1 MNGIQ
6 SMVLN
11 MLGGPEGVQKMLR
24 DMLGG
29 IDPVAVVQQVKGA
42 FDGITERIAAL
53 EARQLELIR
62 LLEATLADAAADA
75 ARRRALADP
84 GGAQQ
89 RPRGNGAANRHA

>member
-11 MLGGPEGVQKMLR
+11 MLGGPEGVHRMMR

-29 IDPVAVVQQVKGA
+29 IDPVAVVQQVKGS
-42 FDGITERIAAL
+42 FDGIALRLAAL
-53 EARQLELIR
+53 EQRQLELIR
-62 LLEATLADAAADA
+62 FLESAAATARAADA
-75 ARRRALADP
+75 GRALADP

-89 RPRGNGAANRHA
+89 RSRGNGVANRGA